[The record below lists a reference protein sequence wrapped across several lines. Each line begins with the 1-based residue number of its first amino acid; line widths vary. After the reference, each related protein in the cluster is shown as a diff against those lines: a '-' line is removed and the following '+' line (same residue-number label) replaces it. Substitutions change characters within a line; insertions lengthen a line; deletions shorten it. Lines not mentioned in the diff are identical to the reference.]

1 MIRAVL
7 YQTGGRLTGFS
18 VKGHDGYA
26 PEGSDIVCAAV
37 SVLTTT
43 CVNALETVAGVVPE
57 VRGGTDGFLEATL
70 PGECP
75 AESAHDAQV
84 LMRSLRQGLSD
95 LAQTYPKYIRLSIQE
110 RRETP

>member
-7 YQTGGRLTGFS
+7 YQAGGQLTGFS
-18 VKGHDGYA
+18 VRGHAGYA

-43 CVNALETVAGVVPE
+43 CVNALESVAGVVPE
-57 VRGGTDGFLEATL
+57 VNGGTDGYLEATL
-70 PGECP
+70 PENSP
-75 AESAHDAQV
+75 APAARDAQV
-84 LMRSLRQGLSD
+84 LMQALRQGLSD
-95 LAQTYPKYIRLSIQE
+95 LARAYPRYIRFSIQE